1 MRNILSIT
9 ILPKYWKEPVLQEI
23 VVSMGKSIEIMRSI
37 VVIRIRIRIRIAGK
51 QQYLERSMNS

>member
-37 VVIRIRIRIRIAGK
+37 VVIRIRITINGK